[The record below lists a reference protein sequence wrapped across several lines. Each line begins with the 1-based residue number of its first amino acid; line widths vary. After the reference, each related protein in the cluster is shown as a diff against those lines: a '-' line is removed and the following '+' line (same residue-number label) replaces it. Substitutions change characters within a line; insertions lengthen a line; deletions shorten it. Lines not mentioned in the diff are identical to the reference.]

1 MTDREQFTT
10 KVEPIMDRVMQ
21 DLRSRQAEE
30 TRRFMRSPAYILSG
44 ISGPDGGMAS
54 QAIALDS
61 LRVTGEWNSK
71 TAEDYVEMVKAEL
84 RKEGITVT
92 PQIEEMMIEK
102 MARDQVPQS
111 SIDYI
116 LRKAAGNS
124 IFGLPEEARKTP
136 LQREIEERAE
146 EMYNPT
152 KVEKG
157 IGWGLGAAADFAT
170 MGGLGGGVVS
180 GIKFVGADLAI
191 NAVID
196 TVDASQRKDVPKVIA
211 PGHEEEW
218 LAMNGGKQ
226 EETEPVQKE
235 PAIQEQP
242 PVEQME
248 PEPQAVPASEE
259 TAKKE
264 VAQAPVQETKETAPE
279 QQAVPEK
286 SNTGG
291 WQGLLTGLGLNGIG
305 DIGRNAGYILAMLP
319 DILLGM
325 FTGKTQSL
333 GIKDNLVPIA
343 SIMAGLFVKNPLLK
357 MTLIGLGGA
366 NLINKAGH
374 EQLAKRDGVTADPVR
389 QNRYLQYED
398 QKMNPRIRDAQ
409 IQGNTLIASIDGI
422 PVTVTLPDKVMEAH
436 AVGALPL
443 GTLANAV
450 LEKCDRM
457 QEVSEARDRFEEES
471 RSQTRGITQRE
482 QTIKTTVICQREHNQ
497 SRMLL
502 TAGGSSSRRPSTEPP
517 LAASFSMRRARWPRD
532 SSSPPQGHPSP
543 PSMPS
548 RSPSTATV
556 ADSRPICTP
565 LFQRPRSAE
574 TTCRQERKA
583 FLSYGT
589 GGMSSV
595 TVPIR
600 KGPSHARNTTPF
612 PTRRRRDTLP
622 SVTARSARFSISSR
636 RRFLYPIKKPS
647 RRP

>member
-157 IGWGLGAAADFAT
+157 IGWGLGAAADFAS

-180 GIKFVGADLAI
+180 GLKFVGADLAI

-286 SNTGG
+286 SNTSG

-374 EQLAKRDGVTADPVR
+374 EQLAKRDGVSAESVS
-389 QNRYLQYED
+389 QNRYLQYDD
-398 QKMNPRIRDAQ
+398 QEMNPRIRDAQ

-422 PVTVTLPDKVMEAH
+422 PVTVTLPEKVVEAH
-436 AVGALPL
+436 ATGALPL

-471 RSQTRGITQRE
+471 RSQTRGITQR
-482 QTIKTTVICQREHNQ
+482 
-497 SRMLL
+497 
-502 TAGGSSSRRPSTEPP
+502 
-517 LAASFSMRRARWPRD
+517 
-532 SSSPPQGHPSP
+532 
-543 PSMPS
+543 
-548 RSPSTATV
+548 
-556 ADSRPICTP
+556 
-565 LFQRPRSAE
+565 
-574 TTCRQERKA
+574 
-583 FLSYGT
+583 
-589 GGMSSV
+589 
-595 TVPIR
+595 
-600 KGPSHARNTTPF
+600 
-612 PTRRRRDTLP
+612 
-622 SVTARSARFSISSR
+622 
-636 RRFLYPIKKPS
+636 
-647 RRP
+647 

>member
-61 LRVTGEWNSK
+61 LKVTGEWNSK
-71 TAEDYVEMVKAEL
+71 TVEDYVEMVKAEL

-92 PQIEEMMIEK
+92 PQLEEMMIDK
-102 MARDQVPQS
+102 MAREQVPQS

-146 EMYNPT
+146 EMYNPS

-180 GIKFVGADLAI
+180 GLKFVGADLAI

-248 PEPQAVPASEE
+248 PGPQAVPASEE

-374 EQLAKRDGVTADPVR
+374 EQLAKRDGVSAESVS

-471 RSQTRGITQRE
+471 RSQTRGITQR
-482 QTIKTTVICQREHNQ
+482 
-497 SRMLL
+497 
-502 TAGGSSSRRPSTEPP
+502 
-517 LAASFSMRRARWPRD
+517 
-532 SSSPPQGHPSP
+532 
-543 PSMPS
+543 
-548 RSPSTATV
+548 
-556 ADSRPICTP
+556 
-565 LFQRPRSAE
+565 
-574 TTCRQERKA
+574 
-583 FLSYGT
+583 
-589 GGMSSV
+589 
-595 TVPIR
+595 
-600 KGPSHARNTTPF
+600 
-612 PTRRRRDTLP
+612 
-622 SVTARSARFSISSR
+622 
-636 RRFLYPIKKPS
+636 
-647 RRP
+647 

>member
-10 KVEPIMDRVMQ
+10 KVEPIMDRVMR

-157 IGWGLGAAADFAT
+157 IGWGLGAAADFAS

-180 GIKFVGADLAI
+180 GLKFVGADLAI

-374 EQLAKRDGVTADPVR
+374 EQLAKRDGVSAESVS
-389 QNRYLQYED
+389 QNRYLQYDD
-398 QKMNPRIRDAQ
+398 QEMNPRIRDAQ

-422 PVTVTLPDKVMEAH
+422 PVTVTLPEKVVEAH
-436 AVGALPL
+436 ATGALPL

-471 RSQTRGITQRE
+471 RSQTRGITQR
-482 QTIKTTVICQREHNQ
+482 
-497 SRMLL
+497 
-502 TAGGSSSRRPSTEPP
+502 
-517 LAASFSMRRARWPRD
+517 
-532 SSSPPQGHPSP
+532 
-543 PSMPS
+543 
-548 RSPSTATV
+548 
-556 ADSRPICTP
+556 
-565 LFQRPRSAE
+565 
-574 TTCRQERKA
+574 
-583 FLSYGT
+583 
-589 GGMSSV
+589 
-595 TVPIR
+595 
-600 KGPSHARNTTPF
+600 
-612 PTRRRRDTLP
+612 
-622 SVTARSARFSISSR
+622 
-636 RRFLYPIKKPS
+636 
-647 RRP
+647 

>member
-180 GIKFVGADLAI
+180 GLKFVGADLAI

-226 EETEPVQKE
+226 EESEPVQKE

-248 PEPQAVPASEE
+248 PEPQAIPASEE

-374 EQLAKRDGVTADPVR
+374 EQLAKRDGVSAESVS

-471 RSQTRGITQRE
+471 RSQTRGITQR
-482 QTIKTTVICQREHNQ
+482 
-497 SRMLL
+497 
-502 TAGGSSSRRPSTEPP
+502 
-517 LAASFSMRRARWPRD
+517 
-532 SSSPPQGHPSP
+532 
-543 PSMPS
+543 
-548 RSPSTATV
+548 
-556 ADSRPICTP
+556 
-565 LFQRPRSAE
+565 
-574 TTCRQERKA
+574 
-583 FLSYGT
+583 
-589 GGMSSV
+589 
-595 TVPIR
+595 
-600 KGPSHARNTTPF
+600 
-612 PTRRRRDTLP
+612 
-622 SVTARSARFSISSR
+622 
-636 RRFLYPIKKPS
+636 
-647 RRP
+647 

>member
-61 LRVTGEWNSK
+61 LKVTGEWNSK

-124 IFGLPEEARKTP
+124 IFSLPEEARKTP

-180 GIKFVGADLAI
+180 GLKFVGADLAI

-374 EQLAKRDGVTADPVR
+374 EQLAKRDGVSAESVS

-471 RSQTRGITQRE
+471 RSQTRGITQR
-482 QTIKTTVICQREHNQ
+482 
-497 SRMLL
+497 
-502 TAGGSSSRRPSTEPP
+502 
-517 LAASFSMRRARWPRD
+517 
-532 SSSPPQGHPSP
+532 
-543 PSMPS
+543 
-548 RSPSTATV
+548 
-556 ADSRPICTP
+556 
-565 LFQRPRSAE
+565 
-574 TTCRQERKA
+574 
-583 FLSYGT
+583 
-589 GGMSSV
+589 
-595 TVPIR
+595 
-600 KGPSHARNTTPF
+600 
-612 PTRRRRDTLP
+612 
-622 SVTARSARFSISSR
+622 
-636 RRFLYPIKKPS
+636 
-647 RRP
+647 

>member
-180 GIKFVGADLAI
+180 GLKFVGADLAI

-226 EETEPVQKE
+226 EESEPVQKE

-374 EQLAKRDGVTADPVR
+374 EQLAKRDGVSSESVS

-471 RSQTRGITQRE
+471 RSQTRGITQR
-482 QTIKTTVICQREHNQ
+482 
-497 SRMLL
+497 
-502 TAGGSSSRRPSTEPP
+502 
-517 LAASFSMRRARWPRD
+517 
-532 SSSPPQGHPSP
+532 
-543 PSMPS
+543 
-548 RSPSTATV
+548 
-556 ADSRPICTP
+556 
-565 LFQRPRSAE
+565 
-574 TTCRQERKA
+574 
-583 FLSYGT
+583 
-589 GGMSSV
+589 
-595 TVPIR
+595 
-600 KGPSHARNTTPF
+600 
-612 PTRRRRDTLP
+612 
-622 SVTARSARFSISSR
+622 
-636 RRFLYPIKKPS
+636 
-647 RRP
+647 

>member
-1 MTDREQFTT
+1 MTDREQFTA
-10 KVEPIMDRVMQ
+10 KVEPIMNRVMQ

-146 EMYNPT
+146 DMYNPS

-180 GIKFVGADLAI
+180 GLKFVGADLAI

-218 LAMNGGKQ
+218 LTMNGGKQ
-226 EETEPVQKE
+226 EESEPVQQE

-242 PVEQME
+242 PVEQAE
-248 PEPQAVPASEE
+248 PEPVAVQASDEP
-259 TAKKE
+259 AKKE
-264 VAQAPVQETKETAPE
+264 VSQAPVQEEEPSVPE
-279 QQAVPEK
+279 QQIAPAK
-286 SNTGG
+286 SNTDG
-291 WQGLLTGLGLNGIG
+291 WQGILTGLGLNGIG

-374 EQLAKRDGVTADPVR
+374 EQLAKRDEVFAEPTR
-389 QNRYLQYED
+389 QNRYLQYEN
-398 QKMNPRIRDAQ
+398 QEMNPRIRDAQ

-422 PVTVTLPDKVMEAH
+422 PVTVTLPEKVVEAH

-471 RSQTRGITQRE
+471 RTQTRGITQR
-482 QTIKTTVICQREHNQ
+482 
-497 SRMLL
+497 
-502 TAGGSSSRRPSTEPP
+502 
-517 LAASFSMRRARWPRD
+517 
-532 SSSPPQGHPSP
+532 
-543 PSMPS
+543 
-548 RSPSTATV
+548 
-556 ADSRPICTP
+556 
-565 LFQRPRSAE
+565 
-574 TTCRQERKA
+574 
-583 FLSYGT
+583 
-589 GGMSSV
+589 
-595 TVPIR
+595 
-600 KGPSHARNTTPF
+600 
-612 PTRRRRDTLP
+612 
-622 SVTARSARFSISSR
+622 
-636 RRFLYPIKKPS
+636 
-647 RRP
+647 

>member
-124 IFGLPEEARKTP
+124 IFSLPEEARKTP

-180 GIKFVGADLAI
+180 GLKFVGADLAI

-226 EETEPVQKE
+226 EETESVQKE

-374 EQLAKRDGVTADPVR
+374 EQLAKRGGLSAETVS

-471 RSQTRGITQRE
+471 RSQTRGITQR
-482 QTIKTTVICQREHNQ
+482 
-497 SRMLL
+497 
-502 TAGGSSSRRPSTEPP
+502 
-517 LAASFSMRRARWPRD
+517 
-532 SSSPPQGHPSP
+532 
-543 PSMPS
+543 
-548 RSPSTATV
+548 
-556 ADSRPICTP
+556 
-565 LFQRPRSAE
+565 
-574 TTCRQERKA
+574 
-583 FLSYGT
+583 
-589 GGMSSV
+589 
-595 TVPIR
+595 
-600 KGPSHARNTTPF
+600 
-612 PTRRRRDTLP
+612 
-622 SVTARSARFSISSR
+622 
-636 RRFLYPIKKPS
+636 
-647 RRP
+647 

>member
-116 LRKAAGNS
+116 LRKATGNS

-180 GIKFVGADLAI
+180 GLKFVGADLAI

-343 SIMAGLFVKNPLLK
+343 SIIAGLFVKNPLLK

-374 EQLAKRDGVTADPVR
+374 EQLAKRDGVSAESVS

-471 RSQTRGITQRE
+471 RSQTRGITQR
-482 QTIKTTVICQREHNQ
+482 
-497 SRMLL
+497 
-502 TAGGSSSRRPSTEPP
+502 
-517 LAASFSMRRARWPRD
+517 
-532 SSSPPQGHPSP
+532 
-543 PSMPS
+543 
-548 RSPSTATV
+548 
-556 ADSRPICTP
+556 
-565 LFQRPRSAE
+565 
-574 TTCRQERKA
+574 
-583 FLSYGT
+583 
-589 GGMSSV
+589 
-595 TVPIR
+595 
-600 KGPSHARNTTPF
+600 
-612 PTRRRRDTLP
+612 
-622 SVTARSARFSISSR
+622 
-636 RRFLYPIKKPS
+636 
-647 RRP
+647 